1 MKNNRA
7 YKGLLQLDGSRE
19 IYQICDVNF
28 NKKEIILSIIPSN
41 IFKAI

>member
-1 MKNNRA
+1 MRNNRD
-7 YKGLLQLDGSRE
+7 YKGILQIDSTRE

-41 IFKAI
+41 ILKVV

>member
-1 MKNNRA
+1 MLPKRK
-7 YKGLLQLDGSRE
+7 YKGLLQLDGNRE

-41 IFKAI
+41 ILKSI

>member
-7 YKGLLQLDGSRE
+7 YKGLLQLDGNRE
-19 IYQICDVNF
+19 IYQICEVNI
-28 NKKEIILSIIPSN
+28 NQKEIILSIIPSN

>member
-7 YKGLLQLDGSRE
+7 YKGILQVDGTRE

-41 IFKAI
+41 ILKVV